1 MGPIMKMWSLS
12 TIILNHSQAVI
23 PKVLSITRWVHLVRR
38 VFSSK
43 SRTRLSLTLGGLQI
57 SFYSPDNHIL
67 FDWRLYWCHQQRFFV
82 REILIKLTWP
92 RYQALQRGVK
102 AACQAR
108 QAEKTPGCSTSH
120 SGISAPT
127 GVVKVRHWFKH
138 FVLKNVNSRWLYL
151 IGLRIYMYLKAS
163 PEQLLQLLAP
173 SPPQPVKLERA
184 RGVFLLLLITI
195 TVIIIIH
202 HHHQQHHHH
211 HNHDYD
217 HHIHRNIL
225 RPHSSPWLTGL
236 SRSFRK
242 MTERGRGG
250 NRK

>member
-43 SRTRLSLTLGGLQI
+43 SRTRLSLTLGGLQR
-57 SFYSPDNHIL
+57 SFYSLDNNIL

-92 RYQALQRGVK
+92 RYQALQRAVK

-127 GVVKVRHWFKH
+127 GVVKVRHRFKH
-138 FVLKNVNSRWLYL
+138 FILKNVYL
-151 IGLRIYMYLKAS
+151 RCLDLIYVFKGFSWTTIATAS
-163 PEQLLQLLAP
+163 PISTPACEAWKSKRCFP
-173 SPPQPVKLERA
+173 SPP
-184 RGVFLLLLITI
+184 
-195 TVIIIIH
+195 H
-202 HHHQQHHHH
+202 HHHSN
-211 HNHDYD
+211 NH
-217 HHIHRNIL
+217 
-225 RPHSSPWLTGL
+225 PSSSSTA
-236 SRSFRK
+236 SSSS
-242 MTERGRGG
+242 
-250 NRK
+250 

>member
-1 MGPIMKMWSLS
+1 MS
-12 TIILNHSQAVI
+12 TILPNHSQAVI
-23 PKVLSITRWVHLVRR
+23 PKVLSITRWVHLVRI

-43 SRTRLSLTLGGLQI
+43 SRTRLSLTLGGLQR
-57 SFYSPDNHIL
+57 SFYSPDNNIL

-92 RYQALQRGVK
+92 RYQALQRAVK
-102 AACQAR
+102 AACHAR

-127 GVVKVRHWFKH
+127 GVVKVRHRFKH
-138 FVLKNVNSRWLYL
+138 FVFKNVIIHDDFIWLDC
-151 IGLRIYMYLKAS
+151 IYMYLKAS

-195 TVIIIIH
+195 TITIII
-202 HHHQQHHHH
+202 HHHQQHHHRY
-211 HNHDYD
+211 NHDYV
-217 HHIHRNIL
+217 HHIHRIIL
-225 RPHSSPWLTGL
+225 YPHSSPWLTGL

>member
-12 TIILNHSQAVI
+12 TIIPNDSQVVI

-57 SFYSPDNHIL
+57 LFYSPDNHIL

-82 REILIKLTWP
+82 REILIKLTSP
-92 RYQALQRGVK
+92 RYQALQRAVK
-102 AACQAR
+102 AACHAR

-127 GVVKVRHWFKH
+127 GVVKVRHRFKH

-151 IGLRIYMYLKAS
+151 IGSHIYVFKGFSWTTIATAS
-163 PEQLLQLLAP
+163 PISTPACEAWKSKRCFP
-173 SPPQPVKLERA
+173 SPP
-184 RGVFLLLLITI
+184 
-195 TVIIIIH
+195 
-202 HHHQQHHHH
+202 HHH
-211 HNHDYD
+211 HNNNH
-217 HHIHRNIL
+217 
-225 RPHSSPWLTGL
+225 HSSSSTASSSL
-236 SRSFRK
+236 
-242 MTERGRGG
+242 
-250 NRK
+250 